1 MTRKKVY
8 SLQCL
13 AVYSLLFA
21 LLAVYCSLYTLSFA
35 QNGELEFTL
44 DVNSS
49 TIPLP
54 KIFKPSVDLS
64 GRGFHA
70 QGCWPQTQ
78 AAKEVLDIWQKDIGF
93 SGIYRIQ
100 YNLWEINNLAKD
112 KDLQDKLLSN
122 YEEIIKNITDAGGVV
137 ILDIFS
143 TPAGLGKAL
152 DKKSPPWDL
161 KAFKELIKHT
171 IRTLSCQKKYNIW
184 YEVWST
190 PDSDDFF
197 LGRKQEYLNL
207 YRAFAESISEL
218 EAETKIHIPLGGP
231 SVSWWFSN
239 VEENNIATP
248 ERSLIYD
255 LIKFCS
261 TYHLP
266 LDFISWH
273 GYSTDPQTE
282 KETTIYNK
290 TSVALIRDWLSYFN
304 LDKNT
309 PLIIDEWNFDRDANV
324 LPERG
329 ERSYVGASYI
339 PSRLKN
345 MYEAGIDYQLYFCL
359 EDFQNNQEGVV
370 RNVGIFS
377 FDSESAEYK
386 GSPKAIYNIFRMLN
400 NFKNEAFLSSLK
412 FNDEFVGTIATKADD
427 SITILIYNYI
437 DPDIAINYLTKS
449 IATLNNSER
458 RILLSLINSDRFK
471 KIIQHKLEIANL
483 HASNKVKAVLKK
495 AQELNDHAEK
505 FSLQARDIKINIKNL
520 KEDYLYRRYST
531 DASCSFNCAFF
542 PVEEKVVS
550 TQDVYQENL
559 NLSPYSV
566 QLIILQKKPKEMEKI
581 PEVAPQQPQAEQPQA
596 EKPALEQPQVES
608 QPAAQPQAEKPLSEK
623 PKEEQP
629 SIEQS
634 ALKEKPEAE
643 TPSEQKPTQT
653 TADK

>member
-1 MTRKKVY
+1 M
-8 SLQCL
+8 LQML
-13 AVYSLLFA
+13 KRLPSKSLLAF
-21 LLAVYCSLYTLSFA
+21 LTPLAFLTSLTFSIA
-35 QNGELEFTL
+35 QETKLEFTL

-49 TIPLP
+49 TIALP
-54 KIFKPSVDLS
+54 KIFKPSIDLS

-122 YEEIIKNITDAGGVV
+122 YEDIMKNVTEAGGVV
-137 ILDIFS
+137 ILDVFS

-207 YRAFAESISEL
+207 YRAFAESVSEL

-239 VEENNIATP
+239 IDENNIVTP
-248 ERSLIYD
+248 ERSLIYE

-266 LDFISWH
+266 LDFITWH

-282 KETTIYNK
+282 KETTVYNK
-290 TSVALIRDWLSYFN
+290 IPVALIRDWLSYFN
-304 LDKNT
+304 LDKNI

-329 ERSYVGASYI
+329 ERSYIGASYI

-359 EDFQNNQEGVV
+359 EDFQNNEEGVV
-370 RNVGIFS
+370 RNVGTFS
-377 FDSESAEYK
+377 FDSDSAEYK

-400 NFKNEAFLSSLK
+400 NFKNEMFLSSLK

-437 DPDIAINYLTKS
+437 DPDIAINYLTRS

-458 RILLSLINSDRFK
+458 KILLSLINSDRFK

-483 HASNKVKAVLKK
+483 HASNKVKTVLKK

-520 KEDYLYRRYST
+520 KEDYLYQRCST
-531 DASCSFNCAFF
+531 DKSCSFNCAFF

-581 PEVAPQQPQAEQPQA
+581 PEVAPQQPQ
-596 EKPALEQPQVES
+596 VEP
-608 QPAAQPQAEKPLSEK
+608 QPAAQPQAEEPLPEK

-629 SIEQS
+629 STEQS
-634 ALKEKPEAE
+634 ALKEKPAAE
-643 TPSEQKPTQT
+643 TPIEQKPTQT